1 MYMYVPSKTSN
12 AGIDLARP
20 DKNSSF
26 ASGLVCL
33 AMTSSRK
40 IHVWPKPK
48 VCGTKS
54 LIRERLAE
62 ETALRTCHFFILKKS
77 SQHLAVQGTSQFHQQ
92 NRSTSADAS
101 RFWTLYFPNISHKII
116 KLGPRQSCKIM
127 IILWHKWGLAVK
139 IQTNRSIS
147 FCILSETV
155 EEMVHA
161 FNTER
166 RWFSNSIRH
175 VLI

>member
-40 IHVWPKPK
+40 IRPKPK

-92 NRSTSADAS
+92 DHQTGSAS
-101 RFWTLYFPNISHKII
+101 
-116 KLGPRQSCKIM
+116 
-127 IILWHKWGLAVK
+127 IL
-139 IQTNRSIS
+139 
-147 FCILSETV
+147 
-155 EEMVHA
+155 
-161 FNTER
+161 
-166 RWFSNSIRH
+166 
-175 VLI
+175 